1 MTELKKGQGL
11 RQSMAWLHTW
21 AGLLVCW
28 VLFLVFMGGT
38 ASYFRE
44 EITIWMKPEL
54 HGALTHKVSDGDAAE
69 RAYAY
74 LQREA
79 PDAER
84 WFISLPDARNPAISM
99 FWLRPAKPE
108 DAGKSNR
115 ARLEIRTLDPTTGE
129 PLATRE
135 TRGGEFLYRM
145 HFDLHYMP
153 ALWARWIIG
162 FCTMFMLVAILS
174 GVITHRRIFADFFTF
189 RARKGQR
196 SWLDAH
202 NAMAV
207 LALPFHLMITYTG
220 LVTLL
225 FMYMPWGIQAVYK
238 GNEQAF
244 NAELAARAPRVKPT
258 KEAGPLAPVV
268 PMLTQASAHWNG
280 AAPHRITV
288 EAPNK
293 ANSTVAIAREEGRN
307 FGTTTPTVVFSGPTG
322 ELKATL
328 GDEVAA
334 ASTTR
339 WTMVGLHVGHF
350 ASPLLRALFFVS
362 GIAGCLMVA
371 TGAVLWAVKTRQ
383 RHAKQIAVT
392 GRTPF
397 GLRLVEALN
406 IGAIA
411 GLPIAFGTYFWA
423 NRLLPV
429 DLAQRQATEIQAFF
443 AAWALA
449 ALLAQWRPTRAMWQ
463 VQLWA
468 AAVLFAGLP
477 VLNALTTSTHL
488 GVTLFHGPTVVAG
501 FDLTVLVLGI
511 GLGATAW
518 MLGKRGKAQAKVKF
532 KVPAKASA
540 KRGAPRVA
548 GSVGEMSRE
557 VSQ

>member
-1 MTELKKGQGL
+1 MSELKKGQGL

-21 AGLLVCW
+21 SGLLVCW
-28 VLFLVFMGGT
+28 VLFLVFCGGT
-38 ASYFRE
+38 ASYYRD

-54 HGALTHKVSDGDAAE
+54 HGMLGQKVPAGDAAQ

-84 WFISLPDARNPAISM
+84 WFITMPDERNPAISM
-99 FWLRPAKPE
+99 FWTRKATPA
-108 DAGKSNR
+108 DAGKSPR
-115 ARLEIRTLDPTTGE
+115 ARLEIRTLDAATGE
-129 PLATRE
+129 PVPGARD
-135 TRGGEFLYRM
+135 TRGGEFLYRL

-153 ALWARWIIG
+153 AIWARWIIG
-162 FCTMFMLVAILS
+162 FCTMFMLVAIIS

-202 NAMAV
+202 NAVAV

-244 NAELAARAPRVKPT
+244 NAEVAARAPRVKAST
-258 KEAGPLAPVV
+258 EAAPLAPIA
-268 PMLTQASAHWNG
+268 PMLAQASSHWDG
-280 AAPHRITV
+280 AAPRRIV
-288 EAPNK
+288 VDAPNK
-293 ANSTVAIAREEGRN
+293 ANATVSVTREDGRN
-307 FGTTTPTVVFSGPTG
+307 IRTTAPTVVFAGATG
-322 ELKATL
+322 ALQAKL
-328 GDEVAA
+328 GDEVAP

-339 WTMVGLHVGHF
+339 FTMVGLHVAHF
-350 ASPLLRALFFVS
+350 APELLRALFFAS

-371 TGAVLWAVKTRQ
+371 TGALLWAVKTRQ
-383 RHAKQIAVT
+383 SHAKRIAAT

-406 IGAIA
+406 LGVIA
-411 GLPIAFGTYFWA
+411 GLPIAIAVYFWA
-423 NRLLPV
+423 NRLVPV

-449 ALLAQWRPTRAMWQ
+449 AVLGQWRPTRAMWR

-468 AAVLFAGLP
+468 GAVLFAGLP
-477 VLNALTTSTHL
+477 LLNALTTSTHL
-488 GVTLFHGPTVVAG
+488 GVTLLHGPAVVAG
-501 FDLTVLVLGI
+501 FDLTVLALGI
-511 GLGATAW
+511 GLGAAAW
-518 MLGKRGKAQAKVKF
+518 MLGRRSTVTR
-532 KVPAKASA
+532 KASA
-540 KRGAPRVA
+540 PRA
-548 GSVGEMSRE
+548 
-557 VSQ
+557 VSQEVAQ